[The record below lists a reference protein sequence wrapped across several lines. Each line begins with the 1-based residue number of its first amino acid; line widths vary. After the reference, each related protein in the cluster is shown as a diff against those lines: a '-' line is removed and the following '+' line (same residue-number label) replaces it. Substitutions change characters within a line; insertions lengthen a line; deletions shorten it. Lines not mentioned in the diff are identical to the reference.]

1 MDYHQHKSLV
11 KALSVSCCFSAIG
24 IWYFK
29 RAYSAW
35 ERLGCACGYS
45 WCNIR
50 ELRGMRANQNLASIG
65 LKSKEGILKIK
76 RETRYCCRFCLTL
89 VPAEPFY
96 IGVRCGI
103 HWFIHFGA
111 GNRPRTQATKKDR
124 NELVEDGKN
133 ISLKEGI
140 KYGLSIYLCIWW
152 RWNTQQLRMTSLK
165 LLNISLGLVENLD

>member
-11 KALSVSCCFSAIG
+11 KALSVSWYCSAVG

-76 RETRYCCRFCLTL
+76 RETRYCCLHCVTL
-89 VPAEPFY
+89 VPS
-96 IGVRCGI
+96 RTLLHWCQMWD
-103 HWFIHFGA
+103 WFIHFGT

-133 ISLKEGI
+133 ISMKEGI